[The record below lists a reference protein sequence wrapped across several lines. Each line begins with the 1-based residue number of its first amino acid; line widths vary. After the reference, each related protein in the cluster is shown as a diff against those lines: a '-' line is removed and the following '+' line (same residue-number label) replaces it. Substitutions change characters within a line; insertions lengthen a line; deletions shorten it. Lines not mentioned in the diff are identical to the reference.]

1 MFRDEIPAPETQETP
16 PGARGDGRLSRQ
28 RLPPV
33 ESARARAAAY
43 RHLMLLSDATAR
55 YDDLNEG
62 QLGDV
67 LFEDGRTVVAIFG
80 SKCDRCGAGK
90 PAALPAASEPGSVL
104 HPRASGYGN
113 VAGRGA
119 GSRTSPLRGPH
130 LLRTIRASAV
140 LAGRANGPGGE
151 RREGARREPEDA
163 CQLKERG
170 DVPEQPWPGDREAG
184 GGGGA
189 FPRWRA
195 ASPRRAGAAT
205 RLRAVGRVVHL
216 ESAKLTAVAAAPR
229 MQGSG
234 RPAGAAAKPV
244 GRFDELP
251 PPPPA
256 EGLRLLPAG
265 APQHGGPLGARM
277 PGGVTPVGGV

>member
-1 MFRDEIPAPETQETP
+1 M
-16 PGARGDGRLSRQ
+16 
-28 RLPPV
+28 
-33 ESARARAAAY
+33 
-43 RHLMLLSDATAR
+43 
-55 YDDLNEG
+55 
-62 QLGDV
+62 
-67 LFEDGRTVVAIFG
+67 VAIFG

-251 PPPPA
+251 PPPRGGA
-256 EGLRLLPAG
+256 EATPRGSSSAWRPIG
-265 APQHGGPLGARM
+265 SPDARRGD
-277 PGGVTPVGGV
+277 PGGRGLSSQRTAPSAASGWVRKRRGCLRTRSSRLCSAACSRCRRARSRSP